1 MQWKGVLHSCFSLV
15 ILLIASTAQAY
26 DEPVVNLGYTSFYDG
41 SPPSG
46 PGFYF
51 QDYFQYY
58 TANRFNDDKGNR
70 LPLPRTD
77 LDVVANVT
85 QFIYVT
91 TKKIF
96 GANLG
101 FSALLPWVVND
112 RVNDGLENRVL
123 KAENGPGDL
132 WIGPALQFDPMMR
145 KDGQGPLFVS
155 RIELDVIAPIGRYSN
170 VNAINASSHFW
181 SLNPYWA
188 FTFWMT
194 PKLSMAARL
203 HYLWNGVNHSPN
215 VAFGPHVNSIQAGQA
230 VFADIAVGYAIIEKL
245 TVGAN
250 GYFFNQITDTLVN
263 GIGVP
268 GRKERVWAIGPGMVY
283 SLSKNHFVFLNVY
296 SEQDVR
302 NRPQGTN
309 GVLRFVAH
317 F

>member
-1 MQWKGVLHSCFSLV
+1 MKKKGLIYCWINFAM
-15 ILLIASTAQAY
+15 ILIASTAHAY

-58 TANRFNDDKGNR
+58 TSNR
-70 LPLPRTD
+70 LNDQNGNKIPLPRTD

-85 QFIYVT
+85 QLIYLT

-101 FSALLPWVVND
+101 VSTLLPWVVNAN
-112 RVNDGLENRVL
+112 VKDGLDNTIL
-123 KAENGPGDL
+123 KADNGPGDL
-132 WIGPALQFDPMMR
+132 WIGPALQFSPIMR
-145 KDGQGPLFVS
+145 KDGKGPLFVQ
-155 RIELDVIAPIGRYSN
+155 RFEVDVIAPIGRYSRI
-170 VNAINASSHFW
+170 NAINPSSHFW

-194 PKLSMAARL
+194 PKWSTSVRL

-215 VAFGPHVNSIQAGQA
+215 ISFGPNAHSSQAGQA
-230 VFADIAVGYAIIEKL
+230 IFGDIAVGYAIIEKL
-245 TVGAN
+245 TVGVN
-250 GYFFNQITDTLVN
+250 GYFFNQITNTLVN
-263 GIGVP
+263 GVDVP
-268 GRKERVWAIGPGMVY
+268 GRKESVWAIGPGMVY
-283 SLSKNHFVFLNVY
+283 SLSKNHFVFLNIY
-296 SEQDVR
+296 SEQDAR
-302 NRPQGTN
+302 NRAQGTN
-309 GVLRFVAH
+309 GILRFVAH

>member
-58 TANRFNDDKGNR
+58 TSNRFNDNKGNK

-85 QFIYVT
+85 QLIYVT

-145 KDGQGPLFVS
+145 KDGKGPLFVS
-155 RIELDVIAPIGRYSN
+155 RLELDVIAPIGRYSN
-170 VNAINASSHFW
+170 INAVNASSHFW

-188 FTFWMT
+188 FTLWMT
-194 PKLSMAARL
+194 PKFSMAARL

-215 VAFGPHVNSIQAGQA
+215 VAFGPRVDSIQAGQA

-268 GRKERVWAIGPGMVY
+268 GRKESVWAIGPGMVY

>member
-1 MQWKGVLHSCFSLV
+1 MQWKGILHFYFSLV
-15 ILLIASTAQAY
+15 CFLAASSALAY

-58 TANRFNDDKGNR
+58 TSNRFNDNKGNK
-70 LPLPRTD
+70 LPLPRTE

-112 RVNDGLENRVL
+112 RVDDGLGNTVL

-132 WIGPALQFDPMMR
+132 WVGPALQFDPIMR
-145 KDGQGPLFVS
+145 KDGKGPLFVS
-155 RIELDVIAPIGRYSN
+155 RLELDIIAPIGRYSSI
-170 VNAINASSHFW
+170 NAINASSHFW

-194 PKLSMAARL
+194 PKWSTAARL

-215 VAFGPHVNSIQAGQA
+215 VSFGPNVRSTQAGQA
-230 VFADIAVGYAIIEKL
+230 IFADIAVGYALIEKW
-245 TVGAN
+245 TVGVN

-263 GIGVP
+263 GVSVP
-268 GRKERVWAIGPGMVY
+268 NRKESIWAIGPGMVY
-283 SLSKNHFVFLNVY
+283 SLSKNHFIFLNVY
-296 SEQDVR
+296 SEQDAR

-309 GVLRFVAH
+309 GILRFVAH

>member
-1 MQWKGVLHSCFSLV
+1 MRWSKILQGCFSLAMM
-15 ILLIASTAQAY
+15 LNASIVLAY

-58 TANRFNDDKGNR
+58 TSTRFNDKNGNKI
-70 LPLPRTD
+70 PLPRTD
-77 LDVVANVT
+77 LDVIANVT
-85 QFIYVT
+85 QLIYVT

-101 FSALLPWVVND
+101 FSTLLPWVVNA
-112 RVNDGLENRVL
+112 RVDDGLGNKVL
-123 KAENGPGDL
+123 KAENGPGDW
-132 WIGPALQFDPMMR
+132 WIGPALQFDPIMR
-145 KDGQGPLFVS
+145 KDGKGPLFVQ
-155 RIELDVIAPIGRYSN
+155 RIELDVVVPIGRYSSI
-170 VNAINASSHFW
+170 NAINASSHFW

-194 PKLSMAARL
+194 PKVSAAARL
-203 HYLWNGVNHSPN
+203 HYLWNAANHSPN
-215 VAFGPHVNSIQAGQA
+215 NAFGPNTHTVQAGQA
-230 VFADIAVGYAIIEKL
+230 VFADFAVGYAVQEKL
-245 TVGAN
+245 TLGVN

-263 GIGVP
+263 GVDLP
-268 GRKERVWAIGPGMVY
+268 GRKESVWAIGPGMVY
-283 SLSKNHFVFLNVY
+283 SLSKNHFLFLNVY
-296 SEQDVR
+296 SEHDAR

-309 GVLRFVAH
+309 GILRFAAH

>member
-1 MQWKGVLHSCFSLV
+1 MQRKKLLYCCFSLMMMF
-15 ILLIASTAQAY
+15 ASSTMAY

-58 TANRFNDDKGNR
+58 TSNRFNDQNGNK

-77 LDVVANVT
+77 LDVIANVT

-91 TKKIF
+91 TKKVF
-96 GANLG
+96 GATLG
-101 FSALLPWVVND
+101 FSTLLPWVVD
-112 RVNDGLENRVL
+112 DKVDDGLNNKIL
-123 KAENGPGDL
+123 KAESGPGDL
-132 WIGPALQFDPMMR
+132 WIGPALQFDPIMR
-145 KDGQGPLFVS
+145 KDGKGPLYVQ
-155 RIELDVIAPIGRYSN
+155 RIELDVIAPIGRYSSI
-170 VNAINASSHFW
+170 NAINPSSHFW

-188 FTFWMT
+188 FTFWFT
-194 PKLSMAARL
+194 PKLSTAARF

-215 VAFGPHVNSIQAGQA
+215 VSFGPNVHSTQAGQA
-230 VFADIAVGYAIIEKL
+230 IFADIAVGYAIIEKF
-245 TVGAN
+245 TVGVN
-250 GYFFNQITDTLVN
+250 GYFFNQITDTRAN
-263 GIGVP
+263 GVGVT
-268 GRKERVWAIGPGMVY
+268 GRKESVWAIGPGMVY

-296 SEQDVR
+296 SEQNAK

-309 GVLRFVAH
+309 GVLRFVTH

>member
-1 MQWKGVLHSCFSLV
+1 MLWKGILRCCFSFV
-15 ILLIASTAQAY
+15 ILLAASSALAY

-58 TANRFNDDKGNR
+58 TSNRFNDKNGNR
-70 LPLPRTD
+70 IALPRTD

-91 TKKIF
+91 TKKVF

-101 FSALLPWVVND
+101 FSALLPWVVNAS
-112 RVNDGLENRVL
+112 VNDGLGNTVL

-132 WIGPALQFDPMMR
+132 WVGPALQFEPIMR
-145 KDGQGPLFVS
+145 KDGKGPLFVS
-155 RIELDVIAPIGRYSN
+155 RIELDVIAPIGRYSSI
-170 VNAINASSHFW
+170 NAINPSSHFW

-194 PKLSMAARL
+194 PKLSTAARF

-215 VAFGPHVNSIQAGQA
+215 VSFGPNAHTTQAGQA
-230 VFADIAVGYAIIEKL
+230 VFADIAVGYAIVEKL
-245 TVGAN
+245 TVGVN

-263 GIGVP
+263 GVGVP
-268 GRKERVWAIGPGMVY
+268 DRKESVWAIGPGMVY
-283 SLSKNHFVFLNVY
+283 SLNKNHFVFLNVY
-296 SEQDVR
+296 SEQDAK
-302 NRPQGTN
+302 NRAQGTN
-309 GVLRFVAH
+309 GILRFVAH

>member
-1 MQWKGVLHSCFSLV
+1 MQWKGILHFCFSLAF
-15 ILLIASTAQAY
+15 LLASSSTLAY
-26 DEPVVNLGYTSFYDG
+26 DQPVVNLGYTSFYDG

-58 TANRFNDDKGNR
+58 TSNRFNDNKGNK
-70 LPLPRTD
+70 LPLPRTE

-101 FSALLPWVVND
+101 FATLLPWVVNA
-112 RVNDGLENRVL
+112 RVDDGLDNMIL
-123 KAENGPGDL
+123 KADNGPGD
-132 WIGPALQFDPMMR
+132 WWVGPALQFDPIMR
-145 KDGQGPLFVS
+145 KDGKGPLFVQ
-155 RIELDVIAPIGRYSN
+155 RFELDVVIPVGRYSSL
-170 VNAINASSHFW
+170 NAINPGSHFL

-194 PKLSMAARL
+194 PKLSAAARL

-215 VAFGPHVNSIQAGQA
+215 VAFGPTVHSTQAGQA
-230 VFADIAVGYAIIEKL
+230 VFGDIAVGYAIIEKF
-245 TVGAN
+245 TVGVN

-263 GIGVP
+263 GVGVP
-268 GRKERVWAIGPGMVY
+268 DRKERVWAIGPGMVY
-283 SLSKNHFVFLNVY
+283 SLSKNHFIFLNVY
-296 SEQDVR
+296 SEQGAR
-302 NRPQGTN
+302 NRAQGTN
-309 GVLRFVAH
+309 GILRFVAH